1 MSWILRYFGHN
12 QHQLPGYVGMNGMVP
27 EKMNRGT
34 SMEITQDMKEIL
46 SMKVRKAMELARWQV
61 S

>member
-1 MSWILRYFGHN
+1 
-12 QHQLPGYVGMNGMVP
+12 MNGMVP